1 MSDRPEIEQLD
12 RALKTEARR
21 RLGRSVLLSAALT
34 TLAGVWLFFA
44 VRADQRLEGDRL
56 ALDKRAEQAVDIARR
71 SIDPNP
77 PLPQA
82 LQQSLD
88 EHQTSTPFV
97 PCAVNR
103 PDGYFVVLGSYQK
116 LPIAVTKFHEFQRS
130 TNEPVRLLWAVNNYF
145 SPVVGVLATREEAL
159 AKQRNLRSVVSDAYV
174 FEAWAFPYEL
184 IEGNSVCATR
194 S

>member
-12 RALKTEARR
+12 RALKAEARR
-21 RLGRSVLLSAALT
+21 RLRRSLLLSAALT

-44 VRADQRLEGDRL
+44 VRADRRLEGDRL
-56 ALDKRAEQAVDIARR
+56 ALVQEVKQAKDIAR
-71 SIDPNP
+71 PLVPPHP
-77 PLPQA
+77 PLPQV

-97 PCAVNR
+97 PCAVNG

-145 SPVVGVLATREEAL
+145 SPVVGIFATREEAL
-159 AKQRNLRSVVSDAYV
+159 AKQRNLRSVVSDAYI